1 MELALITAQ
10 QVAVLFILIF
20 SGFICVKIGVI
31 KMEGK
36 KAFSDLL
43 LYLVTPAMVIN
54 SYMTEFDINVLA
66 NLLETLKLGT
76 ILLLAGIAVTML
88 LSIRIK
94 DGNCPIMRFA
104 CMFSNAAY
112 MGFPLIQALFGQEGL
127 LYTSVFFT
135 AFNILLWTIG
145 YGIVSKK
152 VHIKEILRSILTTP
166 VIISV
171 VIGLFIYL
179 GRIPVPNIIKQ
190 PISYIAGINTPL
202 SMIITGMIIAG
213 CDVKKLLRNRLLI
226 FIIAVRMFVIP
237 ALCLGLFM
245 LFNVHGMIASIV
257 LLLESCPSAAITT
270 VFAVQFK
277 YDEDLAAGA
286 VVITTLLSII
296 TLPLCAYLATT
307 VL

>member
-1 MELALITAQ
+1 
-10 QVAVLFILIF
+10 
-20 SGFICVKIGVI
+20 
-31 KMEGK
+31 
-36 KAFSDLL
+36 
-43 LYLVTPAMVIN
+43 
-54 SYMTEFDINVLA
+54 
-66 NLLETLKLGT
+66 
-76 ILLLAGIAVTML
+76 
-88 LSIRIK
+88 
-94 DGNCPIMRFA
+94 
-104 CMFSNAAY
+104 
-112 MGFPLIQALFGQEGL
+112 
-127 LYTSVFFT
+127 
-135 AFNILLWTIG
+135 
-145 YGIVSKK
+145 
-152 VHIKEILRSILTTP
+152 
-166 VIISV
+166 
-171 VIGLFIYL
+171 
-179 GRIPVPNIIKQ
+179 
-190 PISYIAGINTPL
+190 
-202 SMIITGMIIAG
+202 MIITGMIIAG